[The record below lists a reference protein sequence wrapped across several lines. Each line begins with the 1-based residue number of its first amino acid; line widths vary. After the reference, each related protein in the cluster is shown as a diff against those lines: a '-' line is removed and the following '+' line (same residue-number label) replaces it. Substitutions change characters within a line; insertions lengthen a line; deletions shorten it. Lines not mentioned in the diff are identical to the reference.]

1 MAEHALGRFHEDG
14 ASVKRDQD
22 QVDAGDAAV
31 SRCIVDAAIANL
43 ERAERLIRVLDDH
56 AYANAKS
63 GPYFSSIGSHIR
75 HILDIFA
82 CVIHGAESGVV
93 DLTDRRRGTAAE
105 SVREKG
111 LEYVQSV
118 IRGLGRLAQTDPA
131 TPVRM
136 LDDLGLGMKEI
147 PSTLGAGLC
156 QAHSHAIHHY
166 ACIGYLL
173 HLQGLKLPDP
183 AFGFNPTTPIPI
195 PQRL

>member
-1 MAEHALGRFHEDG
+1 M
-14 ASVKRDQD
+14 SQD
-22 QVDAGDAAV
+22 
-31 SRCIVDAAIANL
+31 IVDAAIANL
-43 ERAERLIRVLDDH
+43 ERAERLIRLLDDH
-56 AYANAKS
+56 SYANAKT

-75 HILDIFA
+75 HILDVFA

-93 DLTDRRRGTAAE
+93 DLTDRRRGAAAE
-105 SVREKG
+105 SDRGKG

-118 IRGLGRLAQTDPA
+118 IRGLARLAQTDPA

-136 LDDLGLGMKEI
+136 LDDLGLGKQEI

-173 HLQGLKLPDP
+173 HLHGLELPDP
-183 AFGFNPTTPIPI
+183 AFGYNPTTPTPT
-195 PQRL
+195 P